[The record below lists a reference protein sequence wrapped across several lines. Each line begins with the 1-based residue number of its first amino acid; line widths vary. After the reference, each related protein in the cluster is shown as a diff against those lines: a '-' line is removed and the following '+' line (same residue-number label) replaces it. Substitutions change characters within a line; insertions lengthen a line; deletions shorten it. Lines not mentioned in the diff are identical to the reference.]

1 MGGRQDGQA
10 AMTDVRAGPTSIR
23 IRAPVRGA
31 GGGVAREKPQYGF
44 LRYITYPYNK
54 IHTEFLHAR
63 PLLRPVGPVH
73 TGMT

>member
-54 IHTEFLHAR
+54 IHTEFYMRVRSCVRSVRSTQA
-63 PLLRPVGPVH
+63 
-73 TGMT
+73 